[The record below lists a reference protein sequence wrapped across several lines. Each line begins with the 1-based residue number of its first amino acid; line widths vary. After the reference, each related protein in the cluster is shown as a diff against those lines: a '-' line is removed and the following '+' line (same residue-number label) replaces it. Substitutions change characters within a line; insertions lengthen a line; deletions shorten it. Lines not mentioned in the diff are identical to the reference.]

1 MERRAN
7 VFRLDN
13 KIALITGAGS
23 GIGREIAQLFAAQ
36 GATVVI
42 GEVNDEAAAAV
53 AVEIETSGGQ
63 AFALHLD
70 VTDPVSA
77 EEGIQQITAQVGR
90 LDILV
95 NNAGIG
101 LVGSLTET
109 APDDFARVMAVN
121 AGGVYHCSHAAVGLM
136 LAQDPKGGVI
146 VNIASIAGQV
156 AVARRFA
163 YGASKGAV
171 ISMTQSIA
179 LDYVDQGIRCNCI
192 CPGTV
197 ETPFVE
203 AYLQKYHAGEI
214 EETRAQ
220 LHARQ
225 PLGRMGRPE
234 EIAPLALY
242 LASDEAAYVT
252 GAQMVID
259 GGLTAR

>member
-1 MERRAN
+1 
-7 VFRLDN
+7 VFRLDG
-13 KIALITGAGS
+13 KIALVTGAGS
-23 GIGREIAQLFAAQ
+23 GIGREIARLFATQ

-42 GEVNDEAAAAV
+42 GDVNDEAAATV
-53 AVEIETSGGQ
+53 AVEITSDGGE

-70 VTDPVSA
+70 VADPVSA
-77 EEGIQQITAQVGR
+77 EEAVQQIAARTDR

-109 APDDFARVMAVN
+109 GPEDFARVMAVN
-121 AGGVYHCSHAAVGLM
+121 VAGVYNCSHAAVGLM
-136 LAQDPKGGVI
+136 LAQQPKGGAI

-203 AYLQKYHAGEI
+203 AYLQKYHAGEV
-214 EETRAQ
+214 EETRTQ

>member
-1 MERRAN
+1 M
-7 VFRLDN
+7 FRLDG
-13 KIALITGAGS
+13 KAALVTGAGS
-23 GIGREIAQLFAAQ
+23 GIGREIARLFAGQ
-36 GATVVI
+36 GAAVAI
-42 GEVNDEAAAAV
+42 GDIDEAAGARV
-53 AVEIETSGGQ
+53 AVEIVDAGGE
-63 AFALHLD
+63 AFAVRLD
-70 VTDPVSA
+70 VSERASA
-77 EEGIQQITAQVGR
+77 RAAVAAVVERHGR
-90 LDILV
+90 LDVLV

-101 LVGSLTET
+101 MVGDLLETE
-109 APDDFARVMAVN
+109 PEDFRRLMAVN
-121 AGGVYHCSHAAVGLM
+121 VDGVYHCSQAAVERM
-136 LAQDPKGGVI
+136 LGQDPPGGVI

-163 YGASKGAV
+163 YCATKGAV
-171 ISMTQSIA
+171 ISMTQSTA
-179 LDYVDQGIRCNCI
+179 MDYVEQNIRCNCI

-203 AYLQKYHAGEI
+203 AYLRRYHAGEV
-214 EETRAQ
+214 EATRAA

-252 GAQMVID
+252 GAQFVID

>member
-1 MERRAN
+1 M
-7 VFRLDN
+7 FRLDS

-23 GIGREIAQLFAAQ
+23 GIGREIARLFAAQ

-42 GEVNDEAAAAV
+42 GDLNDEAAATV
-53 AVEIETSGGQ
+53 AVEIAGDGGE

-70 VTDPVSA
+70 VSDPVSA
-77 EEGIQQITAQVGR
+77 EEAVQEIAARCDR

-109 APDDFARVMAVN
+109 GPEDFARVMAVN
-121 AGGVYHCSHAAVGLM
+121 VTGVYTCSHAAVGLM
-136 LAQDPKGGVI
+136 LAQKPKGGAI
-146 VNIASIAGQV
+146 INIASIAGQV

-179 LDYVDQGIRCNCI
+179 MDYVDQGIRCNCI

-197 ETPFVE
+197 ETPFVD
-203 AYLQKYHAGEI
+203 AYLQKYHAGEV

>member
-1 MERRAN
+1 M
-7 VFRLDN
+7 FRLDG
-13 KIALITGAGS
+13 KAALVTGAGS
-23 GIGREIAQLFAAQ
+23 GIGREIALLFAKQ
-36 GATVVI
+36 GAVVAL
-42 GEVNDEAAAAV
+42 GDVDEAAAGRV
-53 AVEIETSGGQ
+53 AGEIEADGGQ
-63 AFALHLD
+63 GFPVALD
-70 VTDPVSA
+70 VTDLGA
-77 EEGIQQITAQVGR
+77 AQAAVAVVVARHGR
-90 LDILV
+90 LDVLV

-101 LVGSLTET
+101 MVGDLLET
-109 APDDFARVMAVN
+109 APEDFRRLMAVN
-121 AGGVYHCSHAAVGLM
+121 VDGVYHCSQAAV
-136 LAQDPKGGVI
+136 AQMVAQEPRGGAI

-156 AVARRFA
+156 AVPRRFA
-163 YGASKGAV
+163 YGATKGAV
-171 ISMTQSIA
+171 ISITQSTA
-179 LDYVDQGIRCNCI
+179 MDFVDRGVRCNCI

-203 AYLQKYHAGEI
+203 AYLNRYHAGEV
-214 EETRAQ
+214 EETRQA

>member
-1 MERRAN
+1 M
-7 VFRLDN
+7 VFRLDS
-13 KIALITGAGS
+13 KTALITGAGS
-23 GIGREIAQLFAAQ
+23 GIGREIALLFAAQ

-42 GEVNDEAAAAV
+42 GDIDDAAARSVTDEITGTGGKAIAV
-53 AVEIETSGGQ
+53 T
-63 AFALHLD
+63 LD
-70 VTDPVSA
+70 VTRLDSA
-77 EEGIQQITAQVGR
+77 EAAVSQVVDQTGS

-101 LVGSLTET
+101 MVGSLTET
-109 APDDFARVMAVN
+109 TPEDFARLMAVN
-121 AGGVYHCSHAAVGLM
+121 VYGVYHCSLAAITQM
-136 LAQDPKGGVI
+136 LTQDPRDGRI
-146 VNIASIAGQV
+146 VNIASVAGLV

-163 YGASKGAV
+163 YGTTKGAV

-179 LDYVDQGIRCNCI
+179 MDYIDQGIRCNCI

-203 AYLQKYHAGEI
+203 SYLQRYHAGEV

-225 PLGRMGRPE
+225 PLGRMGRPD